1 MQTLIN
7 AKDLRGALGE
17 ILERVRKGERF
28 TVIYRSRPV
37 CQIVPLDEQLLD
49 QTDLDEDSLYGAQ
62 AIGYSKDGKTAL
74 DHDEILY
81 GDSD

>member
-7 AKDLRGALGE
+7 ARDLRGALGE

-37 CQIVPLDEQLLD
+37 CQIVPLDEQPLD

-81 GDSD
+81 GDGD

>member
-7 AKDLRGALGE
+7 ARDLRGALGK